1 MSALAKRE
9 EQLPL
14 EGIPQAPVTDAFLEL
29 LERAARDPNTNVG
42 NMERLMALYTQRRE
56 AEAKAAY
63 VSALVQLKP
72 KLPVID
78 KRGRITIH
86 EKGAVKTAA
95 SVIQSTPYA
104 LWEDIDAA
112 ITPTL
117 HDHGFVLTFR
127 SGVAQDGK
135 ITVTGVLG
143 HEGGHTEETTITL
156 PHDSSGSKNAVQ
168 AVGSSTSYGKRY
180 TATMLLNIRTKGEDD
195 DGVSG
200 GTSLLTTDQVQ
211 KVFDCAKRAGK
222 TAEGICTWLKMPEGS
237 GIPDIQQKDY
247 ERVIA
252 TLNLTPTPR
261 AAGK

>member
-1 MSALAKRE
+1 MSAVAKRE
-9 EQLPL
+9 EQLDLPAV
-14 EGIPQAPVTDAFLEL
+14 PAPEQDTWLALI
-29 LERAARDPNTNVG
+29 ERAARDPHTNVE
-42 NMERLMALYTQRRE
+42 NMERIMALYERKR
-56 AEAKAAY
+56 AADAKAAY
-63 VSALVQLKP
+63 VAALVQMKP
-72 KLPVID
+72 QLPVID

-86 EKGAVKTAA
+86 EKGAAKTAA

-104 LWEDIDAA
+104 LWEDIDAQ
-112 ITPTL
+112 ITPIL

-195 DGVSG
+195 DGEKG
-200 GTSLLTTDQVQ
+200 GTSLLNEDQIE
-211 KVFDCAKRAGK
+211 KVFACAKAAGK
-222 TAEGICTWLKMPEGS
+222 SAEGICKWLGLPEGS
-237 GIPDIQQKDY
+237 GIPDIQRKDY
-247 ERVIA
+247 DRVITA
-252 TLNLTPTPR
+252 LNLTPR
-261 AAGK
+261 GKEPGK